1 MCNRSSALWL
11 ACIFLSIV
19 VIATSCDTN
28 SPPGLFGKKNLH
40 DQYANKIKNAG
51 LNETALGRQ
60 WFAAAEESL
69 ASPLSVNLPYSE
81 TGYFAAEEP
90 KAAGITF
97 RAKRGEKLTITL
109 TKRPTTGYLIFMDLW
124 ENAPTANSKPTLLRS
139 ADTTSQRLEYEVDDD
154 QNFIL
159 RLQPELLKGGEY
171 TVSISTGPTLAF
183 PVTPKV
189 KSTIASF
196 WGAGRDAGARKH
208 EGIDIF
214 APRGTLLVAAADG
227 IVTRVQENKLG
238 GKVVFLRP
246 NNKNYTLYY
255 AHLQKQIAE
264 PGQRVRVGDS
274 IGLVGNTGNAI
285 TTDPHLH
292 FGIYTYT
299 GAIDPLPFINRVIKT
314 PDKITAPLNKLAKW
328 VRTTRAI
335 RISATNSFNQDEE
348 LTVEANTA
356 LKVQAAS
363 ANRYKVSTPGGETV
377 FVPGAD
383 VELSAS
389 PLRKMSLK
397 ATQPL
402 LDQPHS
408 LAARKTILAEG
419 KPVSILATYKD
430 FYLVNSGKLEGWICR
445 VCL

>member
-1 MCNRSSALWL
+1 
-11 ACIFLSIV
+11 
-19 VIATSCDTN
+19 
-28 SPPGLFGKKNLH
+28 
-40 DQYANKIKNAG
+40 
-51 LNETALGRQ
+51 
-60 WFAAAEESL
+60 
-69 ASPLSVNLPYSE
+69 
-81 TGYFAAEEP
+81 
-90 KAAGITF
+90 
-97 RAKRGEKLTITL
+97 L

-139 ADTTSQRLEYEVDDD
+139 ADTTSQPLEYEVDDD

-171 TVSISTGPTLAF
+171 TLSISTGPTLAF

-363 ANRYKVSTPGGETV
+363 ADRYKVSTPGGETV

-402 LDQPHS
+402 LDQPHP

-419 KPVSILATYKD
+419 KPVNILATYKD